1 MHICLEGPNGSGK
14 TTLLNKFSENGY
26 RTLSSPNGTILA
38 KYVREAA
45 RGAKEWN
52 NLSEIVKF
60 HLFAAARCD
69 EFNQLIKPYP
79 NEIIICDRW
88 HFSSW
93 IYQCQFGNVP
103 VNVYEASIQPEE
115 HVDCVF
121 ILTASPKT
129 LIKRVNKEREI
140 NTSHSKCSYTKQEET
155 LFKIHNLYET
165 KLPIYLTS
173 RKIKNQIIY
182 TEKYNPQQ
190 IFEYVKEEI
199 KKL

>member
-1 MHICLEGPNGSGK
+1 M
-14 TTLLNKFSENGY
+14 
-26 RTLSSPNGTILA
+26 
-38 KYVREAA
+38 
-45 RGAKEWN
+45 
-52 NLSEIVKF
+52 
-60 HLFAAARCD
+60 
-69 EFNQLIKPYP
+69 
-79 NEIIICDRW
+79 
-88 HFSSW
+88 
-93 IYQCQFGNVP
+93 
-103 VNVYEASIQPEE
+103 YEASIQPEE